1 MFEARLNALVAS
13 EEAEGK
19 APFAFEVDY
28 GERAEHCWNGKPPP
42 PRCCWHLGLL
52 SPQSGQ
58 HARGATCSHASGLL
72 FVLKS
77 QQ

>member
-28 GERAEHCWNGKPPP
+28 GERAEHCWNGKAQ
-42 PRCCWHLGLL
+42 RCCWHLGLL
-52 SPQSGQ
+52 SPQREQ
-58 HARGATCSHASGLL
+58 HSRGATCSHASTLL
-72 FVLKS
+72 FVPKS

>member
-28 GERAEHCWNGKPPP
+28 GERAEHCWNGTAQ
-42 PRCCWHLGLL
+42 R
-52 SPQSGQ
+52 
-58 HARGATCSHASGLL
+58 CSHASGLL
-72 FVLKS
+72 FVPKS

>member
-1 MFEARLNALVAS
+1 MFEARLNALVAA

-28 GERAEHCWNGKPPP
+28 GERAEHCWNGKAQ
-42 PRCCWHLGLL
+42 R
-52 SPQSGQ
+52 S
-58 HARGATCSHASGLL
+58 TLL
-72 FVLKS
+72 FVIKS